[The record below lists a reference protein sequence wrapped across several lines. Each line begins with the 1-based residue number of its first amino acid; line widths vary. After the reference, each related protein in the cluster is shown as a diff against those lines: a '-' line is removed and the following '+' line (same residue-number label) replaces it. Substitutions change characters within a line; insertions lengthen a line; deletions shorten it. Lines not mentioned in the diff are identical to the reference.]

1 MGLMDEIRKLTHS
14 RSDMDEEYYDEYDD
28 EPMDEEPAPAPTTA
42 RPTYTTR
49 GAAAV
54 ASMPSMESD
63 RPASTGRVTSIN
75 HMAAMQVIVL
85 KPERFDQ
92 VTEIAERLRDKHSVV
107 LNLESTNKDVARRLV
122 DFLSGCAFA
131 LDGHIQKIAISTY
144 LLTPHNVEVVG
155 DEEKDASAASYT

>member
-14 RSDMDEEYYDEYDD
+14 KADEEEYYDEYDD
-28 EPMDEEPAPAPTTA
+28 EPMDEEPAPAPA

-54 ASMPSMESD
+54 ASMPAMEPD
-63 RPASTGRVTSIN
+63 RPTNTGRVTSIN

-131 LDGHIQKIAISTY
+131 LDGNIQKIAISTY

-155 DEEKDASAASYT
+155 EGEKDPSTTPSYT

>member
-14 RSDMDEEYYDEYDD
+14 RVDNDEEFYDEYDD
-28 EPMDEEPAPAPTTA
+28 EPMDEEPAPAPV

-49 GAAAV
+49 GAAAMAAV
-54 ASMPSMESD
+54 PSVDTE
-63 RPASTGRVTSIN
+63 RHSTGRVTNIN
-75 HMAAMQVIVL
+75 PLASMQVVVL

-92 VTEIAERLRDKHSVV
+92 VTEIADRLRDKQSVV

-131 LDGHIQKIAISTY
+131 LDGSIQKIAISTY

-155 DEEKDASAASYT
+155 EAAKETDSTPSYT

>member
-14 RSDMDEEYYDEYDD
+14 RVDNDEEYYDEYAD
-28 EPMDEEPAPAPTTA
+28 EPMDEEPAPAPA

-54 ASMPSMESD
+54 ASMPAMDTD
-63 RPASTGRVTSIN
+63 RHSTGRVTSIN
-75 HMAAMQVIVL
+75 PLASMQVVVL

-92 VTEIAERLRDKHSVV
+92 VTEIADRLRDKQSVV

-131 LDGHIQKIAISTY
+131 LDGSIQKIAISTY
-144 LLTPHNVEVVG
+144 LITPHNVEVLG
-155 DEEKDASAASYT
+155 DAEKEMSNNPSYT